1 MSDLVKFYE
10 LERAELEDVI
20 ALQTLTLEYAQRV
33 LGSLVGGDGLELSG
47 VGSSGGL
54 VTLPRYTYN
63 AGPNTI
69 TLSTFSYLE
78 TFRGGAS
85 HSGQGGFVG
94 ESTNIEARIAR
105 YDASAP
111 WAGNVDVSAVTLG
124 NPSNLWARARRQ
136 SGDAQARR
144 QWDTA
149 LSAEVPVTLET
160 RELQQIELQVS
171 VNNPAN
177 AGIGE
182 EELGQWVKIGEISA
196 ALANP
201 VIRIKWISIWDTV
214 RSWLQSPAPHAGS
227 DEAQIA
233 LNAKSGLVEYADA
246 GISPQSEGTLGLGL
260 RDHLKMIRGQ
270 LQRVIN
276 QGASDTDQDTTK
288 NWLSAPVLSLRNIAA
303 RLGVVETGL
312 SDEITARESGEASLS
327 AQISERPR
335 IVAYGSIRYT
345 RLYDAGGAPILG
357 ENDIALN
364 LTPAAVQYNI
374 VGVTPSL
381 SAAYAQQRDRLQNII
396 IEFSPT
402 LAGVTLL
409 GMQAQI
415 NMTGLTSTSTPW
427 AGLKTLTADQGL
439 TPDIP
444 NHYIPS
450 EAFLFPQIRLWE
462 GQRSYQSGSPLTNHA
477 NDRAYSAGGVID
489 GNDPSMVFR
498 FEVLTATEHQ
508 SSSGSP
514 SHGAMIFDGAG
525 AGGAP
530 DLVNGHPAAEYF
542 DVLLTFWG
550 IDP

>member
-10 LERAELEDVI
+10 LERAELEDVA

-33 LGSLVGGDGLELSG
+33 LGSLVGGDGLETMG
-47 VGSSGGL
+47 GGGGRSSGGL
-54 VTLPRYTYN
+54 VTLPSYTYDSN
-63 AGPNTI
+63 AGTI

-78 TFRGGAS
+78 TFRGGAA
-85 HSGQGGFVG
+85 HSGYS
-94 ESTNIEARIAR
+94 STNIEARIAR
-105 YDASAP
+105 YDSSAP
-111 WAGNVDVSAVTLG
+111 WSGSVDVSAVTII
-124 NPSNLWARARRQ
+124 NPSSLWARARRQ

-160 RELQQIELQVS
+160 RELQQVELVVS
-171 VNNPAN
+171 VNRPEDSA
-177 AGIGE
+177 AGE
-182 EELGQWVKIGEISA
+182 EELGQWVKIGDLSA

-201 VIRIKWISIWDTV
+201 AIRIKWVSIWDTV
-214 RSWLQSPAPHAGS
+214 RSWLQSPTPHAGS

-233 LNAKSGLVEYADA
+233 LNAKSGLSEYADS
-246 GISPQSEGTLGLGL
+246 GILPEIGGTRGLGL

-312 SDEITARESGEASLS
+312 SDEITARESGQESLS

-345 RLYDAGGAPILG
+345 RLDGASLG

-364 LTPAAVQYNI
+364 LTPAADQYNLI
-374 VGVTPSL
+374 GVTPAL
-381 SAAYAQQRDRLQNII
+381 SGSYAQQRDRLQNIR
-396 IEFSPT
+396 IEFSPS
-402 LAGVTLL
+402 LAGVKLL

-427 AGLKTLTADQGL
+427 AGLKTLTADLLGAFVP
-439 TPDIP
+439 T
-444 NHYIPS
+444 

-462 GQRSYQSGSPLTNHA
+462 GQRSYQSGSPSTNSV

-489 GNDPSMVFR
+489 ANDPAMIFR
-498 FEVLTATEHQ
+498 FEILTATEHQ

-530 DLVNGHPAAEYF
+530 DLVNGHPALEYF

>member
-78 TFRGGAS
+78 TFRGGAL
-85 HSGQGGFVG
+85 HSGQGGFAG

-171 VNNPAN
+171 VNNPAF
-177 AGIGE
+177 AAVGE
-182 EELGQWVKIGEISA
+182 EELGQWVKIGEITA
-196 ALANP
+196 ALADP

-233 LNAKSGLVEYADA
+233 LNAKSGLIEYADA
-246 GISPQSEGTLGLGL
+246 GISDQSEGTLGLGL

-312 SDEITARESGEASLS
+312 SDEITARESGDSALNTSLTTRPQILGCFSIQYRRLGAPNADGFDIEQAYTAAAGVSVVDNIGFPIGAAGAYNQQQSLSLFRVHFDGSLNGKYLTHMSASLDLRGLDS
-327 AQISERPR
+327 SSS
-335 IVAYGSIRYT
+335 VW
-345 RLYDAGGAPILG
+345 
-357 ENDIALN
+357 
-364 LTPAAVQYNI
+364 
-374 VGVTPSL
+374 
-381 SAAYAQQRDRLQNII
+381 
-396 IEFSPT
+396 
-402 LAGVTLL
+402 
-409 GMQAQI
+409 
-415 NMTGLTSTSTPW
+415 TGLSVPNTELNPARSAIMASVQPYMGDDGSGMTY
-427 AGLKTLTADQGL
+427 G
-439 TPDIP
+439 DI
-444 NHYIPS
+444 
-450 EAFLFPQIRLWE
+450 
-462 GQRSYQSGSPLTNHA
+462 
-477 NDRAYSAGGVID
+477 SAPPVMG
-489 GNDPSMVFR
+489 
-498 FEVLTATEHQ
+498 
-508 SSSGSP
+508 
-514 SHGAMIFDGAG
+514 
-525 AGGAP
+525 
-530 DLVNGHPAAEYF
+530 
-542 DVLLTFWG
+542 VLLTSGGIICKLDIFSDIDGTQTFKHRNQSTFAPNIPSAGWPDNQFFTVNITAWG
-550 IDP
+550 F